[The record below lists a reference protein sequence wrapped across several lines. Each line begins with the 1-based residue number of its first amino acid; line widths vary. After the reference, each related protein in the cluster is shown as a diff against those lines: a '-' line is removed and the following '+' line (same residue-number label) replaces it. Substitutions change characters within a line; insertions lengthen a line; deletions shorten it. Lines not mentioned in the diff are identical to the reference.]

1 MLLLTLTHDK
11 REFFH
16 THTHKNLLKEMVLR
30 VQSLIL
36 DNANVPVCAVLLNR
50 FFLCQTLKN
59 AYYIFCVLIFLL
71 GLSLKE
77 RKGIVGLIVSRGDA

>member
-1 MLLLTLTHDK
+1 MIWCYLMLLFTLTHDK

-16 THTHKNLLKEMVLR
+16 TQKKEM

-36 DNANVPVCAVLLNR
+36 DNANGPVCAVLLYR

-77 RKGIVGLIVSRGDA
+77 RKGIVGWIVSRGDA